1 MSPIVKD
8 LALVAAGPL
17 AGIFNALAARK
28 VHRWTLTNMD
38 TGEVLEGQFAP
49 VDAKE
54 VPGNSEYAEHSS
66 LGRDRPIMQYVKGS
80 ADAFSYGVHFF
91 AMSEQDE
98 TPATK
103 IKLLKKWA
111 RRDSYLGRPPI
122 VSFNLGENA
131 QLQFWPAVI
140 ASVGEI
146 AYFDPPKYHGGVQAV
161 TATVTLRGY
170 TPYTV
175 ESTPAPETR
184 YHHSKQGDYYELIAY
199 QEYGDP
205 GLGDVVRARNPEKAT
220 LATGDIVPLP
230 SAEALRTSSRKPR
243 SIPFTSTISSQ
254 DSIQKTNKREAF
266 DRHAG
271 NYFSPTIKTNI

>member
-1 MSPIVKD
+1 MANVAKD

-17 AGIFNALAARK
+17 AGIFNAIAARK

-54 VPGNSEYAEHSS
+54 SPGASEYAEHSS
-66 LGRDRPIMQYVKGS
+66 LGRDKPIMQYVRGG
-80 ADAFSYGVHFF
+80 ADTFSYGANFF
-91 AMSEQDE
+91 AMSETDE
-98 TPATK
+98 APSTK
-103 IKLLKKWA
+103 IKVLKRWA
-111 RRDSYLGRPPI
+111 RRDNNIGRPPI

-146 AYFDPPKYHGGVQAV
+146 SYFDPPKYHGGIQAV
-161 TATVTLRGY
+161 NTRITLRSY
-170 TPYTV
+170 TPYSV

-184 YHHSKQGDYYELIAY
+184 YHHAKQGDYHELVAY
-199 QEYGDP
+199 YEYGDP
-205 GLGDVVRARNPEKAT
+205 GLGDVIRARNPEKSSLT
-220 LATGDIVPLP
+220 TGDVVPLP

-243 SIPFTSTISSQ
+243 SISFTTTTSSQ
-254 DSIQKTNKREAF
+254 DSIQKVNKRDAF
-266 DRHAG
+266 DRHSS
-271 NYFSPTIKTNI
+271 NYFSPIIKTGL